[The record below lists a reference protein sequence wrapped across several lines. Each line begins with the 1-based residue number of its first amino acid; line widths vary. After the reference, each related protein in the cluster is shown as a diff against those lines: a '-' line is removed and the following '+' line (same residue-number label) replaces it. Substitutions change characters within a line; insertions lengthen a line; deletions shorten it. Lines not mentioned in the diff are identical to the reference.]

1 MLQISRLLIFASGS
15 LSIKTLLQITP
26 SDFII
31 GVDHASYWLIQN
43 KIKPDLAI
51 GDFDSVTSKELEI
64 IKSNSKNI
72 LTFSADK
79 DFTDLEL
86 AVNKAILL
94 NPKTV
99 EIYGSFGT
107 RLDHSLVSI
116 QLLEKFL
123 KPKIKAFIIND
134 TNRCFIPDQISKI
147 EKDNQ
152 YPYLS
157 ILPISKNIIV
167 SISGCKYPLNKAK
180 VTRSSSLCVSNEIVS
195 NIATI
200 TVHHGLAL
208 IIQSRD

>member
-1 MLQISRLLIFASGS
+1 MKQISRLLIFASGS
-15 LSIKTLLQITP
+15 LSLKTLLQITP

-51 GDFDSVTSKELEI
+51 GDFDSVTPKELEI
-64 IKSNSKNI
+64 IHSNSKNI
-72 LTFSADK
+72 LTFPADK

-86 AVNKAILL
+86 AVNKAISLK
-94 NPKTV
+94 PKSI
-99 EIYGSFGT
+99 EIYGSLGT

-116 QLLEKFL
+116 QLLEKLL
-123 KPKIKAFIIND
+123 KNNIPAAIIND
-134 TNRCFIPDQISKI
+134 TNKCIISDSVTKI
-147 EKDNQ
+147 KKDKN
-152 YPYLS
+152 YKYLS
-157 ILPISKNIIV
+157 ILPVAKNLIV
-167 SISGCKYPLNKAK
+167 SISGCKYPLKKAK
-180 VTRSSSLCVSNEIVS
+180 ITRSSSLCVSNKIVS